1 MKLER
6 LELVK
11 KSAYTRKLF
20 LISLEK
26 NAAKKVVALEKYIN
40 MNIPVIST
48 DALMESKPEHRN
60 KILIIDFMEHKSLVQ
75 SIKNLPLMWKNFE
88 TVIFNVPKRLTTDEL
103 LAFGQLKGVFYAEDS
118 LKQVGEGLKN
128 IINGQSWLPRNVSS
142 QLLHYYRN
150 VINTHTAP
158 ATVDLTI
165 RELQVLRCLQNGASN
180 SQMAEELF
188 VSEFTIKSHLYQI
201 FKKLSVKNRVQA
213 IAWAD
218 QNLMS

>member
-1 MKLER
+1 M
-6 LELVK
+6 K
-11 KSAYTRKLF
+11 KSAYARKLF
-20 LISLEK
+20 LISMKENTGQTVADLEK
-26 NAAKKVVALEKYIN
+26 LAD

-48 DALMESKPEHRN
+48 EDLMEAKPEYRN
-60 KILIIDFMEHKSLVQ
+60 KILLLDFNEHKCLVQ
-75 SIKNLPLMWKNFE
+75 SIKNLPLVWKNFE
-88 TVIFNVPKRLTTDEL
+88 TIIFNVPKRLTTDEL
-103 LAFGQLKGVFYAEDS
+103 LSFGQLKGVFYQDDSAE
-118 LKQVGEGLKN
+118 QIAEGLKG
-128 IINGQSWLPRNVSS
+128 IVNGQNWLPRNVTS

-165 RELQVLRCLQNGASN
+165 RELQVLRCLQAGASN

-218 QNLMS
+218 QNLIS

>member
-1 MKLER
+1 M
-6 LELVK
+6 K
-11 KSAYTRKLF
+11 KSAYARKLF
-20 LISLEK
+20 LISMEEH
-26 NAAKKVVALEKYIN
+26 AKKKVNALERYTDID
-40 MNIPVIST
+40 IPVIST
-48 DALMESKPEHRN
+48 EALMEASPKHRN
-60 KILIIDFMEHKSLVQ
+60 KILLIDFNEHKSLIRT
-75 SIKNLPLMWKNFE
+75 IKNLPLMWKNFE
-88 TVIFNVPKRLTTDEL
+88 TVVFNVPKRLTTDEL
-103 LAFGQLKGVFYAEDS
+103 LTFGQLKGVFYQDEAIE
-118 LKQVGEGLKN
+118 LIGEGLKG
-128 IINGQSWLPRNVSS
+128 IINGQNWLPRNVTS

-165 RELQVLRCLQNGASN
+165 RELQVLRCLQAGSSN
-180 SQMAEELF
+180 NQMAEELF

>member
-1 MKLER
+1 M
-6 LELVK
+6 K
-11 KSAYTRKLF
+11 KSAYARKLF
-20 LISLEK
+20 LISMEE
-26 NAAKKVVALEKYIN
+26 NAPQKVTALEKYIEIG
-40 MNIPVIST
+40 IPVIST
-48 DALMESKPEHRN
+48 DALMEAKPKHRN
-60 KILIIDFMEHKSLVQ
+60 KILLIDFSEHKSLVQ
-75 SIKNLPLMWKNFE
+75 SIKNLPLVWKNFE

-103 LAFGQLKGVFYAEDS
+103 LSFGQLKGVFYADES
-118 LKQVGEGLKN
+118 LERIGEGLKG
-128 IINGQSWLPRNVSS
+128 IINGQNWLPRNVSS

-180 SQMAEELF
+180 SRMAEELF

>member
-1 MKLER
+1 MEEHAKKKANALER
-6 LELVK
+6 
-11 KSAYTRKLF
+11 YTD
-20 LISLEK
+20 ID
-26 NAAKKVVALEKYIN
+26 
-40 MNIPVIST
+40 IPVIST
-48 DALMESKPEHRN
+48 EALMKASPKHRN
-60 KILIIDFMEHKSLVQ
+60 KILLIDFNEHKSLIRT
-75 SIKNLPLMWKNFE
+75 IKNLPLIWKNFE
-88 TVIFNVPKRLTTDEL
+88 TVVFNVPKRLTTDEL
-103 LAFGQLKGVFYAEDS
+103 LTFGQLKGVFYQDEAIE
-118 LKQVGEGLKN
+118 LIGEGLKG
-128 IINGQSWLPRNVSS
+128 IINGQNWLPRNVTS

-165 RELQVLRCLQNGASN
+165 RELQVLRCLQAGSSN
-180 SQMAEELF
+180 NQMAEELF

>member
-1 MKLER
+1 M
-6 LELVK
+6 K
-11 KSAYTRKLF
+11 KSAYARKLF
-20 LISLEK
+20 LISMKE
-26 NAAKKVVALEKYIN
+26 NTGQTVAALEKLAD

-48 DALMESKPEHRN
+48 EDLMEAKPEYRN
-60 KILIIDFMEHKSLVQ
+60 KILLLDFNEHKCLVQ
-75 SIKNLPLMWKNFE
+75 SIKNLPLVWKNFE
-88 TVIFNVPKRLTTDEL
+88 TIIFNVPKRLTTDEL
-103 LAFGQLKGVFYAEDS
+103 LSFGQLKGVFYQDDSAE
-118 LKQVGEGLKN
+118 QIAEGLKG
-128 IINGQSWLPRNVSS
+128 IVNGQNWLPRNVTS

-165 RELQVLRCLQNGASN
+165 RELQVLRCLQAGASN

-218 QNLMS
+218 QNLIS

>member
-1 MKLER
+1 MPKNTYARTLHYLCDNKAISHPIIEQLETQLR
-6 LELVK
+6 FTIQKIEPNDLML
-11 KSAYTRKLF
+11 
-20 LISLEK
+20 
-26 NAAKKVVALEKYIN
+26 ALRQHK
-40 MNIPVIST
+40 
-48 DALMESKPEHRN
+48 N
-60 KILIIDFMEHKSLVQ
+60 KILLFYHHAYTSLKSQL
-75 SIKNLPLMWKNFE
+75 KELPLVNKSFE
-88 TVIFNVPKRLTTDEL
+88 TVVFNVPKRLTTDEL
-103 LAFGQLKGVFYAEDS
+103 LSFGQLKGVFYAEES
-118 LKQVGEGLKN
+118 IEQVGEGLKG
-128 IINGQSWLPRNVSS
+128 IINGQNWLPRNVAS

-180 SQMAEELF
+180 SRMAEELF

>member
-1 MKLER
+1 MKT
-6 LELVK
+6 
-11 KSAYTRKLF
+11 SAYARKLF
-20 LISLEK
+20 LTSMQE
-26 NAAKKVVALEKYIN
+26 NAPQKVAALEKYIEID
-40 MNIPVIST
+40 IPVIST
-48 DALMESKPEHRN
+48 DVLMEAKPKHRN
-60 KILIIDFMEHKSLVQ
+60 KILLIDFSEHKSLIQ
-75 SIKNLPLMWKNFE
+75 SIKNLPLVWKNFE
-88 TVIFNVPKRLTTDEL
+88 TVVFNVPKRLTTDEL
-103 LAFGQLKGVFYAEDS
+103 LSFGQLKGVFYADES
-118 LKQVGEGLKN
+118 LERIGEGLKG
-128 IINGQSWLPRNVSS
+128 IINGQNWLPRNVSS

-180 SQMAEELF
+180 SRMAEELF

>member
-1 MKLER
+1 M
-6 LELVK
+6 K
-11 KSAYTRKLF
+11 KSAYARKLF
-20 LISLEK
+20 LVSVEK
-26 NAAKKVVALEKYIN
+26 HAERKVEAIEKYMDIE
-40 MNIPVIST
+40 IPVITT
-48 DALMESKPEHRN
+48 DALMEANPTHRN
-60 KILIIDFMEHKSLVQ
+60 KILVIDYAEHKYLIQ
-75 SIKNLPLMWKNFE
+75 SIKNLPLIWKNFE
-88 TVIFNVPKRLTTDEL
+88 TVVFNVPKRLTTDDL
-103 LAFGQLKGVFYAEDS
+103 LTLGQLKGIFYQYQSTE
-118 LKQVGEGLKN
+118 QVGEGLMG
-128 IINGQSWLPRNVSS
+128 IINGQNWLPRNVTS

-165 RELQVLRCLQNGASN
+165 RELQVLRCLQAGSSN
-180 SQMAEELF
+180 IQMAEDLF

>member
-1 MKLER
+1 M
-6 LELVK
+6 K
-11 KSAYTRKLF
+11 KSAYARKLF
-20 LISLEK
+20 LISMKE
-26 NAAKKVVALEKYIN
+26 NAPQKVAALEKYIQID
-40 MNIPVIST
+40 IPVISS
-48 DALMESKPEHRN
+48 DALMEAKPKHRN
-60 KILIIDFMEHKSLVQ
+60 KILLIDFSEHKSLVQ
-75 SIKNLPLMWKNFE
+75 SIKNLPLAWKNFE
-88 TVIFNVPKRLTTDEL
+88 TVVFNVPKRLTTDEL
-103 LAFGQLKGVFYAEDS
+103 LSFGQLKGVFYAEES
-118 LKQVGEGLKN
+118 IEQVGEGLKG
-128 IINGQSWLPRNVSS
+128 IINGQNWLPRNVAS

-180 SQMAEELF
+180 SRMAEELF

>member
-1 MKLER
+1 MR
-6 LELVK
+6 
-11 KSAYTRKLF
+11 KSAYARKLF
-20 LISLEK
+20 LISMEDD
-26 NAAKKVVALEKYIN
+26 AAQKVASLEKYID
-40 MNIPVIST
+40 MSIPVIST
-48 DALMESKPEHRN
+48 DALMEAKPEHRN
-60 KILIIDFMEHKSLVQ
+60 KILLIDFSEHKSLVQ
-75 SIKNLPLMWKNFE
+75 SIKNLPLVWKNFE
-88 TVIFNVPKRLTTDEL
+88 TVVFNVPKRLTTDEL
-103 LAFGQLKGVFYAEDS
+103 LAFGQLKGLFYSEDS
-118 LKQVGEGLKN
+118 LEQVGEGLKG
-128 IINGQSWLPRNVSS
+128 IVNGQNWLPRNVTS

-165 RELQVLRCLQNGASN
+165 RELQVLRCLQAGASN

-218 QNLMS
+218 QNLIS

>member
-1 MKLER
+1 M
-6 LELVK
+6 K
-11 KSAYTRKLF
+11 KSAYARKLF
-20 LISLEK
+20 LISMEEH
-26 NAAKKVVALEKYIN
+26 AEKKVEALEKYTNID
-40 MNIPVIST
+40 IPVIST
-48 DALMESKPEHRN
+48 EALMEASPKHRN
-60 KILIIDFMEHKSLVQ
+60 KILLIDFIEHKSLVQ
-75 SIKNLPLMWKNFE
+75 SIKNLPLIWKNFE
-88 TVIFNVPKRLTTDEL
+88 TIVFNVPKRLTTDEL
-103 LAFGQLKGVFYAEDS
+103 LSFGQLKGVFYQDEAIE
-118 LKQVGEGLKN
+118 LIGEGLKG
-128 IINGQSWLPRNVSS
+128 IINGQNWLPRNVTS

-165 RELQVLRCLQNGASN
+165 RELQVLRCLQAGASN
-180 SQMAEELF
+180 NQMAEDLF